1 MPESE
6 YITILP
12 KAGFCNRL
20 RFLFS
25 FKYKMKQENINKKL
39 VVIWPVNTQC
49 NGFLWNVIKPLD
61 NCWTLRENKNNFTIN
76 ASSCGPIPLYKN
88 SNYLKDIPFKPKD
101 RIYKRLIKLIDSMSN
116 KYIALHIRRTDL
128 TGHLKYKKMQH
139 LETNDK
145 SFIDFIKK
153 NKQYKVYIATDN
165 RETQIKFKK
174 LFPKRVIFNK
184 EIIKMNGHRRTSLE
198 DAVTDIFMCALSN
211 KFKGTFYSSFSEF
224 IELMRRDN
232 NILDNN
238 HENPKELCI
247 KKYK

>member
-1 MPESE
+1 MSE

-12 KAGFCNRL
+12 KAGLCNRL

-25 FKYKMKQENINKKL
+25 FKYKMIQENINKKL
-39 VVIWPVNTQC
+39 VVIWPVNIQC
-49 NGFLWNVIKPLD
+49 NGFLWDVIKPLD
-61 NCWTLRENKNNFTIN
+61 NCWALKNNNRNFKIS
-76 ASSCGPIPLYKN
+76 ASSCGPISLYKN
-88 SNYLKDIPFKPKD
+88 CNYLKNIEFKPRD
-101 RIYKRLIKLIDSMSN
+101 RIYDRIIQLINLMSN

-139 LETNDK
+139 LETKDQ

-165 RETQIKFKK
+165 KETQIKFKK

-184 EIIKMNGHRRTSLE
+184 EIIKINGHRRTSLE
-198 DAVTDIFMCALSN
+198 DAIIDIFMCALSN
-211 KFKGTFYSSFSEF
+211 KFQGTFYSSFSEF
-224 IELMRRDN
+224 IQLMRRDN

>member
-1 MPESE
+1 MSDN
-6 YITILP
+6 ITILP
-12 KAGFCNRL
+12 RAGFCNRL

-25 FKYKMKQENINKKL
+25 FKYKMKQEDIKKKL
-39 VVIWPVNTQC
+39 VVIWPVNNQC
-49 NGFLWNVIKPLD
+49 NGFLWDVIKPLN
-61 NCWTLRENKNNFTIN
+61 NCWSLRENKNNFKIN

-88 SNYLKDIPFKPKD
+88 CNYLKDEPFKP
-101 RIYKRLIKLIDSMSN
+101 RHNIYKRLIKLINSMSN

-128 TGHLKYKKMQH
+128 TGHLKHKKMQH
-139 LETNDK
+139 METSDQ

-153 NKQYKVYIATDN
+153 NKKYKIYIATDN

-174 LFPKRVIFNK
+174 LFPKRVVFNK
-184 EIIKMNGHRRTSLE
+184 EIHNINSHRKTSLA

-224 IELMRRDN
+224 IQLMRRDN
-232 NILDNN
+232 NIIDNN